1 MNLSFLNPYELLGV
15 TVDSDISSLTKNYYK
30 LALLCH
36 PDKGGNP
43 DDMNVLHTSYLYIKE
58 QLKVVNV
65 DKKLEDFENEFSE
78 FCKIQEAI
86 PAPKFSEIFTENPF
100 TSDFNRE
107 FEKMNRFK
115 WITDDSHGNGGY
127 VQEIHMKRYPQEK
140 SHIESSDYENLFRD
154 GYGDLME
161 KSDINNMHQLEQEQ
175 EQEQENK
182 EQQQE
187 QQHEQ
192 QEQQDQQQEQ
202 QKQDHHDEDQPYVE
216 QTEVENGSNTESSEN
231 PFFTY
236 KTHEPRQSSIVIK
249 YDSKEPSLLTPIRH
263 TFNRELIRYVE
274 PEALSDS
281 CIDNNIRF
289 DLKKIKDFS
298 CFVSKDLYCSDYLIA
313 HSTNSIID
321 DKDTDL
327 LKDRPQ
333 TLEELIAL
341 RGGASRGTSCP
352 PQPPPA

>member
-1 MNLSFLNPYELLGV
+1 MNLSFLNPYELLVV
-15 TVDSDISSLTKNYYK
+15 TVDSDISTLTKNYYK

-43 DDMNVLHTSYLYIKE
+43 DDMNVLHKSYLYIKE
-58 QLKVVNV
+58 QLKAVNV
-65 DKKLEDFENEFSE
+65 DKTLEDFEKEFSE

-127 VQEIHMKRYPQEK
+127 VQEIHMKRYKEEK

-161 KSDINNMHQLEQEQ
+161 KSDINNIHQPEQEHQEQ
-175 EQEQENK
+175 EQ
-182 EQQQE
+182 QE
-187 QQHEQ
+187 QTQVKLEEKWSQ
-192 QEQQDQQQEQ
+192 VIKEETVDS
-202 QKQDHHDEDQPYVE
+202 
-216 QTEVENGSNTESSEN
+216 EVENENNTESSKN

-236 KTHEPRQSSIVIK
+236 KTHEPRQKSFDLK
-249 YDSKEPSLLTPIRH
+249 YDSTESSLLTPIRH
-263 TFNRELIRYVE
+263 TFNRELIKYVE
-274 PEALSDS
+274 PEPLSDS
-281 CIDNNIRF
+281 YIDNNIRF

-298 CFVSKDLYCSDYLIA
+298 CYVSKDLYCSDYLIA

-321 DKDTDL
+321 EKDTDL

-333 TLEELIAL
+333 TLEELIYI
-341 RGGASRGTSCP
+341 RGTSCP
-352 PQPPPA
+352 PHSSPPA

>member
-15 TVDSDISSLTKNYYK
+15 TVDSDISTLTKNYYK

-58 QLKVVNV
+58 QLKAVNV
-65 DKKLEDFENEFSE
+65 DKTLEDFEKEFSE

-86 PAPKFSEIFTENPF
+86 PAPKFSEIFSENPF

-107 FEKMNRFK
+107 FEKMNHFK
-115 WITDDSHGNGGY
+115 WITDDTHGNGGY
-127 VQEIHMKRYPQEK
+127 VQEIHMKRYKEEK

-161 KSDINNMHQLEQEQ
+161 KSDINNIHQLEE
-175 EQEQENK
+175 
-182 EQQQE
+182 EQQDQDQQE
-187 QQHEQ
+187 HQKN
-192 QEQQDQQQEQ
+192 QEQQDQDQQDQEHQEQ
-202 QKQDHHDEDQPYVE
+202 QDQE
-216 QTEVENGSNTESSEN
+216 QIEVENKSNIEPSEN

-236 KTHEPRQSSIVIK
+236 KTHEPRQKSIVIK
-249 YDSKEPSLLTPIRH
+249 YDSTEPSLLKPMRH
-263 TFNRELIRYVE
+263 TFNRELIKYVE
-274 PEALSDS
+274 PEPLSDS
-281 CIDNNIRF
+281 YIDNNIRF

-313 HSTNSIID
+313 HSSNSIID
-321 DKDTDL
+321 DSDTDL
-327 LKDRPQ
+327 LENRPK

-341 RGGASRGTSCP
+341 RGGHPVP